1 MFQIASMTDSI
12 PATNRL
18 EISALSLRNKNGTTV
33 RITPYGAR
41 VMEWRFRNINL
52 VAGYNQPEEYL
63 SATEPYYGATI
74 GRFANRIAHGRFVLN
89 GEQHQLIINNPPN
102 HLHGG
107 PGGFH
112 AVMWKVLSEDEHSI
126 TLQYHS
132 PDGEEGYPGN
142 LLVNLQYTLT
152 DDDALH
158 IRYEATSDAATVVNL
173 THHSY
178 FNLNGEGSGD
188 ILQHEVQIAAD
199 YFTPITKTLIPTG
212 EIRSV
217 EGTPFDFRLSRTVG
231 ERIGL
236 PDEQLQF
243 GRGYDH
249 NFVLSKNDDGFAARV
264 RGDRTGVVLEVFTDQ
279 PGMQFYTGNF
289 MTGTNTMASGKK
301 DEYRTA
307 FCLETQHFPDS
318 PNQPAFPSTVLLPGE
333 TFRSFTTYKLS

>member
-1 MFQIASMTDSI
+1 MTDSI

-52 VAGYNQPEEYL
+52 VAGFNQPEEYL

-107 PGGFH
+107 SGGFH

-158 IRYEATSDAATVVNL
+158 IRYEATTDAATVVNL

-199 YFTPITKTLIPTG
+199 HFTPISKTLIPTG

-217 EGTPFDFRLSRTVG
+217 EGTPFDFCLSRTVG

-249 NFVLSKNDDGFAARV
+249 NFVLNKNEDGLAARV